1 MPDEIEFITLGED
14 KWDTEEPWPDE
25 EPERRK
31 AESSPEARSRATVL
45 SKAENS
51 ATGFQKSERPGQRSP
66 SRLKSRGAKKG
77 KKRRG
82 RKFVLL
88 QIFFVLF
95 FLAGLGLV
103 LYPVISD
110 AWNRYRSSKLIS
122 GYTQSVRNLTGE
134 QYDQILDAARKYNSQ
149 HTVNV
154 VADAFDG
161 SDSGEDQ
168 TYELL
173 LNPNGDGIM
182 GSIEIPKIHV
192 DLAIYHGTGDEALSS
207 GAGHL
212 RGTSL
217 PVGGENTHAVISG
230 HRGLPSAKLFTD
242 LDQLENGDVFYI
254 HVLNENLEYQ
264 VDQIKT
270 VLPTDLDDLEI
281 IPGGDYVTLVTCT
294 PYGVNTHRL
303 LIRGTRIPY
312 DRVKDVDLAGTGAV
326 EAGSNLLQNRLFIMA
341 AALVTFAVV
350 LLLIVVVRAIRQAE
364 SRAGLGE
371 DSSDEDSG
379 RRKD

>member
-1 MPDEIEFITLGED
+1 
-14 KWDTEEPWPDE
+14 
-25 EPERRK
+25 
-31 AESSPEARSRATVL
+31 
-45 SKAENS
+45 
-51 ATGFQKSERPGQRSP
+51 
-66 SRLKSRGAKKG
+66 
-77 KKRRG
+77 
-82 RKFVLL
+82 
-88 QIFFVLF
+88 
-95 FLAGLGLV
+95 
-103 LYPVISD
+103 
-110 AWNRYRSSKLIS
+110 
-122 GYTQSVRNLTGE
+122 
-134 QYDQILDAARKYNSQ
+134 
-149 HTVNV
+149 
-154 VADAFDG
+154 
-161 SDSGEDQ
+161 
-168 TYELL
+168 
-173 LNPNGDGIM
+173 M

-281 IPGGDYVTLVTCT
+281 VPGGDYVTLMTCT

-312 DRVKDVDLAGTGAV
+312 DRVKDVDLSGAGGTAD
-326 EAGSNLLQNRLFIMA
+326 AGRNILQNRLFIMA
-341 AALVTFAVV
+341 AALITFAAV
-350 LLLIVVVRAIRQAE
+350 LLLIVAMRTIRQAE
-364 SRAGLGE
+364 SRAGLRE
-371 DSSDEDSG
+371 DEPDEVSG

>member
-1 MPDEIEFITLGED
+1 M
-14 KWDTEEPWPDE
+14 
-25 EPERRK
+25 
-31 AESSPEARSRATVL
+31 
-45 SKAENS
+45 
-51 ATGFQKSERPGQRSP
+51 
-66 SRLKSRGAKKG
+66 
-77 KKRRG
+77 
-82 RKFVLL
+82 
-88 QIFFVLF
+88 LF

-134 QYDQILDAARKYNSQ
+134 QYDQILEAARKYNSQ

-312 DRVKDVDLAGTGAV
+312 DRVKDVDLAGAGAV
-326 EAGSNLLQNRLFIMA
+326 EAGSNILQNRLFIMA

>member
-14 KWDTEEPWPDE
+14 KWDTEEPWTDE
-25 EPERRK
+25 EPKHRET
-31 AESSPEARSRATVL
+31 ESSPGAKNHTTRL
-45 SKAENS
+45 SKAGNS
-51 ATGFQKSERPGQRSP
+51 ATTFRESERRSQRSP
-66 SRLKSRGAKKG
+66 SRSKNRGARRG

-88 QIFFVLF
+88 QIFFALF

-134 QYDQILDAARKYNSQ
+134 QYDQILEAARKYNSQ

-312 DRVKDVDLAGTGAV
+312 DRVKDVDLAGAGAV
-326 EAGSNLLQNRLFIMA
+326 EAGSNILQNRLFIMA

-350 LLLIVVVRAIRQAE
+350 LLMIVVVRAIRQAE

-371 DSSDEDSG
+371 DSPDEDSG